1 MANSVFSSYRL
12 LLKHF
17 GIEIAASWRTEV
29 LSSIGITA
37 IVFFLSWLIGDKG
50 AFVAFVI
57 AMIANGLWLSM
68 FGIAHLGR
76 IPHLLLTDRDFAEK
90 VKGRPWKFA
99 VIGVVAAAAMMLGLL
114 AGMTWFYFRLQPK
127 VVVGIGPDGRDIR
140 IANLEIENKALRS
153 RVPDERSLKVRS
165 LEGAHEFEEFWHKQ
179 PKEPVCNQAGLTPA
193 QQQEAIKPCV
203 EFFNKRTTLYQK
215 VLAPKIMGIVA
226 EFEQKGADVINI
238 KNCAAIAYCGI
249 SVVVQLKALS
259 AQLDAHDCLKGLSC
273 CSS

>member
-1 MANSVFSSYRL
+1 MAGSMFSSYRL
-12 LLKHF
+12 LVKHF
-17 GIEIAASWRTEV
+17 GIQIAASWRTEV

-37 IVFFLSWLIGDKG
+37 IVFSLSWLLGDKG

-57 AMIANGLWLSM
+57 AVIANGLWLSL
-68 FGIAHLGR
+68 FAIAHLTR
-76 IPHLLLTDRDFAEK
+76 IPHLLLTDREFAEK
-90 VKGRPWKFA
+90 LKGRHWTFG
-99 VIGVVAAAAMMLGLL
+99 VIGMFAGVAMILGLL
-114 AGMTWFYFRLQPK
+114 AGGGWFYFHLQPR
-127 VVVGIGPDGRDIR
+127 VVVGIGPDGRDVR
-140 IANLEIENKALRS
+140 IANLELTNKALQG

-165 LEGAHEFEEFWHKQ
+165 LEAAQEFEEFWRKQ

-226 EFEQKGADVINI
+226 EFKLKGADVMTIES
-238 KNCAAIAYCGI
+238 CAAMAYCGLPI
-249 SVVVQLKALS
+249 VVQLKAFS